1 MNERATIF
9 APATAAGP
17 AGLAVLRMSG
27 PLAARVLQSMTRR
40 ATPTPRVA
48 TRATLHDPATLEPID
63 DGLVLWF
70 PRPRSFTGEDVV
82 ELHVHGSRAVMA
94 ALVEALG
101 RVPGLRLA
109 EPGEFAR
116 RAFEAGKL
124 DLAAVEGLADLVAAE
139 TRAQARQALRQLQ
152 GEFGRR
158 AGSWRERIARALAHA
173 EAEIDFP
180 EEDLPGGLIGALAPE
195 LAKLVGDI
203 EATLGDGG
211 VGERLRDGVQVAII
225 GPPNAG
231 KSTLLNLLA
240 RREAAIVSPLPGT
253 TRDIVEVALD
263 LGGYPAVVADTAGL
277 RALDES
283 AGGHA
288 AIEAEGIRRARR
300 RAEDADLRVAL
311 IDAAAPDTA
320 AVAPLVQPGD
330 LIVVNKIDLKPAL
343 GGGIDDKTI
352 AVSLTAGIGIDRL
365 MEALVARV
373 TALCGA
379 GAAAAP
385 LITRARHR
393 AALIECRAALSR
405 AQSAEAAELI
415 AEDLRLA
422 ARAIGRI
429 AGRVDVEDVLDA
441 IFREFCIGK

>member
-9 APATAAGP
+9 APATAAGR
-17 AGLAVLRMSG
+17 AGLAVLRISG
-27 PLAARVLQSMTRR
+27 PQSARVLPALTRR
-40 ATPTPRVA
+40 AMPAPRLA
-48 TRATLHDPATLEPID
+48 TRATIHDPVTHEPID

-70 PRPRSFTGEDVV
+70 PGPRSFTGEDVA
-82 ELHVHGSRAVMA
+82 ELHVHGSRAVIA
-94 ALVEALG
+94 ALLEALG
-101 RVPGLRLA
+101 RMPGLRLA

-124 DLAAVEGLADLVAAE
+124 DLASIEGLADLVAAE

-158 AGSWRERIARALAHA
+158 AGAWRERIARALAHA

-180 EEDLPGGLIGALAPE
+180 DEDLPGGLIGALAPE
-195 LAKLVGDI
+195 LTKLVDEI
-203 EATLGDGG
+203 DATLADGG
-211 VGERLRDGVQVAII
+211 VGERLREGVQVAII
-225 GPPNAG
+225 GAPNAG

-240 RREAAIVSPLPGT
+240 KREAAIVSPLPGT

-263 LGGYPAVVADTAGL
+263 LGGFPAIVADTAGL
-277 RALDES
+277 RALD
-283 AGGHA
+283 AGADGHA
-288 AIEAEGIRRARR
+288 AIEAEGMRRARR
-300 RAEDADLRVAL
+300 RAEDADLRIAM

-352 AVSLTAGIGIDRL
+352 SVSLTDGIGIDGL
-365 MEALVARV
+365 MAALVARV
-373 TALCGA
+373 EALCGA

-385 LITRARHR
+385 LITRTRHR